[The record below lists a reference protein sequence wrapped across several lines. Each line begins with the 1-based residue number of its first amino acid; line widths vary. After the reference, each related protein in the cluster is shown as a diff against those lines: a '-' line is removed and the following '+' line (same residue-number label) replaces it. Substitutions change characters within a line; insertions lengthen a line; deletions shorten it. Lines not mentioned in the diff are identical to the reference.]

1 MVFTTVSAQQAGL
14 PSAASVAIDD
24 RAMGRLAAQ
33 VLLERGHRKIAVF
46 GASRT
51 GSDSL
56 SLRYL
61 GVRDAF
67 SAAGL
72 SFDESRYVETR
83 FSLRGAYD
91 SARAFFAVKGDTTAV
106 FAMSDTV
113 AMGVCRA
120 LSDIGRRVPEDVS
133 VIGFDGTEMGK
144 YYTPRL
150 STIEQPIE
158 ELASQTVLVLTDMLE
173 HGVPP
178 RHVTV
183 EATLR
188 LRESVL

>member
-1 MVFTTVSAQQAGL
+1 M
-14 PSAASVAIDD
+14 
-24 RAMGRLAAQ
+24 
-33 VLLERGHRKIAVF
+33 
-46 GASRT
+46 
-51 GSDSL
+51 
-56 SLRYL
+56 
-61 GVRDAF
+61 RDAF
-67 SAAGL
+67 TAAGL

>member
-1 MVFTTVSAQQAGL
+1 M
-14 PSAASVAIDD
+14 
-24 RAMGRLAAQ
+24 
-33 VLLERGHRKIAVF
+33 
-46 GASRT
+46 
-51 GSDSL
+51 
-56 SLRYL
+56 
-61 GVRDAF
+61 
-67 SAAGL
+67 
-72 SFDESRYVETR
+72 
-83 FSLRGAYD
+83 
-91 SARAFFAVKGDTTAV
+91 
-106 FAMSDTV
+106 
-113 AMGVCRA
+113 
-120 LSDIGRRVPEDVS
+120 S